1 MPTIVRCPTC
11 KPNVS
16 WNPLIK
22 KWRKQDYLSDKSFFG
37 HSVLRFYPQLIQPPY
52 YPCRTVTP
60 SSCHLCLSLQFSW
73 VRLFFFFSFFPL
85 HLLAV
90 FRRHCFSWWNLDPTC
105 FCRRSI
111 VLLWRFTSQPK
122 QSSLLFCLHNS
133 PLITQCFDTTPI
145 LTIPTNVDQLLH
157 NKDWRECIQHTWS
170 FLLSSVS
177 CFPHILVFFLLPF
190 SFPSTIVTLT

>member
-60 SSCHLCLSLQFSW
+60 SSCHLCLSVQFSW
-73 VRLFFFFSFFPL
+73 VRLFFFFFFSPTSSGCLPPPL
-85 HLLAV
+85 LLLMKLGSHLLLQKKHRPAV
-90 FRRHCFSWWNLDPTC
+90 TFHVSTQ
-105 FCRRSI
+105 
-111 VLLWRFTSQPK
+111 TK
-122 QSSLLFCLHNS
+122 QSF
-133 PLITQCFDTTPI
+133 
-145 LTIPTNVDQLLH
+145 V
-157 NKDWRECIQHTWS
+157 
-170 FLLSSVS
+170 LSSQFTTDYS
-177 CFPHILVFFLLPF
+177 MFWHDSYIDY
-190 SFPSTIVTLT
+190 SH